1 LKSKVKSQ
9 KSKVKGKVKR
19 FLKEHIVALI
29 VLLFS
34 AVFFFLS
41 IRTGLLDD
49 WDECM
54 YAGFAR
60 NMHDSAFFAANM
72 WSDGLFLDKLP
83 FYTYLLQI
91 PLFFGSSEW
100 LLRLPSFLFGLG
112 VVWMIYWYGQTYFT
126 RTVGVLA
133 MLVFLVAPINS
144 MFLTRMSTD
153 PGFVFFILCSV
164 FAYKKAVRKKDTRI
178 ALVSG
183 IFLALA
189 VLIKGLSIFPFIMA
203 FLVISLLERAPLK
216 ILITT
221 GLMSALMVLP
231 VFGYL
236 YTNFG
241 EPFIRMYF
249 LENLIQRGKYPIEF
263 HFGGRLYY
271 VKEVLREFGFWLLPL
286 LVIAIRVTI
295 SLLKNQKG
303 ALLGRL
309 SSLYDEYREDIHL
322 LAILGF
328 SFFFLTMAAT
338 KIAWYAMPMY
348 PFLSLLIA
356 QSLARMWRPHTYK
369 IVSVIILLL
378 VGQALFVLISQK
390 HFFRDTN
397 LTTRHQAYLAIS
409 KEKDAKFYYY
419 VPFAERQAKAILSD
433 PHLYTSMTW
442 RYGGSPCAHYYSG
455 KKVTPL
461 YETKDFMRLLGAP
474 RENLYLFENGDIKT
488 LDGIKYKLIY
498 QNPDYSVIRY

>member
-1 LKSKVKSQ
+1 MKNFIKQ
-9 KSKVKGKVKR
+9 H
-19 FLKEHIVALI
+19 FFALG

-41 IRTGLLDD
+41 IKTGLLDD

-60 NMHDSAFFAANM
+60 NMHDSAYFAANM
-72 WSDGLFLDKLP
+72 WSDGIFLDKLP

-91 PLFFGSSEW
+91 PLFFGTSEW

-112 VVWMIYWYGQTYFT
+112 VLWMIYWYGQTYFT
-126 RTVGVLA
+126 RSVGVLA

-153 PGFVFFILCSV
+153 PGFVFFILCAV
-164 FAYKKAVRKKDTRI
+164 FSYKKAVEKKDTRI
-178 ALVSG
+178 ALLSG
-183 IFLALA
+183 ALLALA
-189 VLIKGLSIFPFIMA
+189 VLIKGLSIFPF
-203 FLVISLLERAPLK
+203 VIVFVMITLFEKAPLK

-221 GLMSALMVLP
+221 GTMAVALVLP
-231 VFGYL
+231 VYL
-236 YTNFG
+236 LLYKQFG
-241 EPFIRMYF
+241 EPFIQMYF

-271 VKEVLREFGFWLLPL
+271 VKEIWREFGLWLLPL
-286 LVIAIRVTI
+286 MILLVRSIVFFVKKDG
-295 SLLKNQKG
+295 SLLDRIS
-303 ALLGRL
+303 AFYR
-309 SSLYDEYREDIHL
+309 EYREEIQ
-322 LAILGF
+322 LAGIVGF
-328 SFFFLTMAAT
+328 SFIFLTMAAT

-348 PFLSLLIA
+348 PFLALLIA
-356 QSLARMWRPHTYK
+356 QSLNRIWGRHTYQVVSLAI
-369 IVSVIILLL
+369 IVLAVQASYTL
-378 VGQALFVLISQK
+378 VSQK
-390 HFFRDTN
+390 HFFKDTN
-397 LTTRHQAYLAIS
+397 LNTRNQAYLAIA
-409 KEKDAKFYYY
+409 KEKDTEFYYY

-433 PHLYTSMTW
+433 PNLYTSMTW

-461 YETKDFMRLLGAP
+461 YETKDFLKRLDKPAGTI
-474 RENLYLFENGDIKT
+474 YLIENGDKKT
-488 LDGIKYKLIY
+488 LEGVDYKLIY